1 MNPKVLFIKGPIP
14 FEWLMSA
21 NQISK
26 STGLIGVGLW
36 FYVGLNKQYQFKIDG
51 KLDKLTGISRQTR
64 QIALS
69 KLHEAGLIELNKHP
83 GAYPHIKVI
92 PPPPR
97 GGKTKPLGRALIPVG
112 VISNNASP

>member
-92 PPPPR
+92 PPPPP
-97 GGKTKPLGRALIPVG
+97 GGEDKTFRKGSHTGGGHL
-112 VISNNASP
+112 

>member
-1 MNPKVLFIKGPIP
+1 MNPKALFIKGPIP

-26 STGLIGVGLW
+26 SAGLIGIGLW
-36 FYVGLNKQYQFKIDG
+36 FYVGLYKKYQFKIDG

-69 KLHEAGLIELNKHP
+69 KLHKAGLIELNKYP
-83 GAYPHIKVI
+83 GAYPHVKVI
-92 PPPPR
+92 PPR
-97 GGKTKPLGRALIPVG
+97 GGE
-112 VISNNASP
+112 